1 MQELTDAYY
10 FWKDE
15 QNEKFLRKVIQPA
28 ENGVKHLPKIWVF
41 DTTIESICH
50 GVDLKVP
57 GISRLNDKINKDETV
72 AIMSLKD
79 ELVALGIAKM
89 DSSEMMGEKGIAV
102 QTEKVFMQP
111 GVYKISQ

>member
-1 MQELTDAYY
+1 M
-10 FWKDE
+10 
-15 QNEKFLRKVIQPA
+15 RKIIQPV
-28 ENGVKHLPKIWVF
+28 ENGAKHLPKVWVF
-41 DTTIESICH
+41 DTTIESLCH

-57 GISRLNDKINKDETV
+57 GISKLHDKINKEDVV

-89 DSSEMMGEKGIAV
+89 DSGEMLGEKGIAV

-111 GVYKISQ
+111 GVYIIN